1 MPPTPPRHH
10 GPGLLFALML
20 LAAAA
25 PGCLP
30 ENRDTPGG
38 PRPLPPATGGAPGEG
53 GAGGSPAPSYPDAAV
68 TQQGGSGGVAAGT
81 GGSGGSAG
89 GSGGSPALPDAAAGG
104 GRGGSGSGGAGGRAP
119 DAGRDVGGTGGT
131 TGDGANARPT
141 PPWSK
146 IQLLFANCVFCH
158 HDANMRT
165 DLQYDVLHKNI
176 INRPATKLDPS
187 CPVRTLIIPGQP
199 MSSLI
204 YLKVSGK
211 QPSGCGDR
219 MPPKPPILVPSEVE
233 MIYDWILAGAPA
245 TE

>member
-81 GGSGGSAG
+81 GGSGGSGG
-89 GSGGSPALPDAAAGG
+89 GSGGAPVLPDAAAGG
-104 GRGGSGSGGAGGRAP
+104 GNGGGSGGGGAGGRAP
-119 DAGRDVGGTGGT
+119 DAGRDMGGT

-176 INRPATKLDPS
+176 INRPATKLDPN